1 MTWFADNSTVIQTL
15 TAIATA
21 LIWAVYLQ
29 MLLSGVL
36 RQRRPTLS
44 INRGAGEGLQAQII
58 LSNLGYEPIYVQD
71 VLVALD
77 VDGDGTRT
85 SYVTDRREL
94 SDDQT
99 GPGLSGTTQG
109 PMKMGDYIS
118 LGTVQGILTRA
129 APNFDTTRLPGLNEI
144 TFIVLGTG
152 QKPGGA
158 RKSYR
163 VVRDRGEVRHLQ
175 PTRLDTERLSA
186 RQCRRIHEDQGSD
199 V

>member
-1 MTWFADNSTVIQTL
+1 MTWFADHSSLIQTL

-44 INRGAGEGLQAQII
+44 INRGSGEGLEAQII

-71 VLVALD
+71 VLVALG
-77 VDGDGTRT
+77 VDGEGTRT
-85 SYVTDRREL
+85 YYVTDRREL
-94 SDDQT
+94 SAKQA
-99 GPGLSGTTQG
+99 GEGLGGTTQG
-109 PMKMGDYIS
+109 PMKMGGYIS
-118 LGTVQGILTRA
+118 LGTVQGILSRA
-129 APNFDTTRLPGLNEI
+129 ASNYDSDRLPGLNEI
-144 TFIVLGTG
+144 TFIILGTG

-163 VVRDRGEVRHLQ
+163 VTRDRGEVQHLI
-175 PTRLDTERLSA
+175 PNRLDTERLSA
-186 RQCRRIHEDQGSD
+186 RTCRRIHADQGSD

>member
-1 MTWFADNSTVIQTL
+1 MTWFADHSTLIQTL

-44 INRGAGEGLQAQII
+44 INRGSGEGLEAQII

-71 VLVALD
+71 VLVELD
-77 VDGDGTRT
+77 IEGDGTRT
-85 SYVTDRREL
+85 YYVTDRREL
-94 SDDQT
+94 SDDQIT
-99 GPGLSGTTQG
+99 QSLGGTTQG

-118 LGTVQGILTRA
+118 LGTVQGILSRA
-129 APNFDTTRLPGLNEI
+129 VTDYDSDRLPGLKKI

-163 VVRDRGEVRHLQ
+163 VSRDRGEVRHLI
-175 PTRLDTERLSA
+175 PDRLDTERLSA
-186 RQCRRIHEDQGSD
+186 RACRRIHSDQGSD